1 MKYGVMGSFVKLAF
15 ANTVFD
21 YLERRLPD
29 LDMASYKRRALS
41 EYKAIVARSPSV
53 GPMRDN
59 MFVVSMYAAAFVI
72 ALYKAEPELLT
83 PDVLQGLVKAA
94 SYHAQAVWH
103 LQTLRAGGSRPHHAL
118 PMRHGLL
125 HLRDAGRGARPHQN
139 PRLWGRRVQ
148 LPPHECRTCSS
159 NRFHEK
165 PGREVAL

>member
-15 ANTVFD
+15 ANTVFG
-21 YLERRLPD
+21 YLEKRLPD

-83 PDVLQGLVKAA
+83 PDVLQGLAKAA

-103 LQTLRAGGSRPHHAL
+103 LQTLRAGGSRPHPRYLCAMDYYTFKMQGAVL
-118 PMRHGLL
+118 DRTKTLGYGDDECNF
-125 HLRDAGRGARPHQN
+125 HLMSAERAAQIGFTRSPDA
-139 PRLWGRRVQ
+139 
-148 LPPHECRTCSS
+148 
-159 NRFHEK
+159 K
-165 PGREVAL
+165 